1 METAGV
7 CSMNNFVVKDYSEVG
22 GFQNFGP
29 KNVDDKLSKIR
40 DQLNK

>member
-7 CSMNNFVVKDYSEVG
+7 CSMNAVKDYSEVG